1 MSLLLLPGTRQA
13 LSSAALAYRS
23 RPSAAHRC
31 AALARRLDGPL
42 RVALAGRVKAGKSTL
57 LNALIGEQ
65 LAPADVG
72 ECTRVVTWY
81 RSAPEPRITLEPR
94 TGSPRPLRVYRH
106 EGALEIDLGDSTG
119 DVQRLVVDWPAP
131 GLRDWTV
138 IDTPGVASL
147 SADVSARATQLLD
160 PASGSD
166 HGVDAVIYLMRHV
179 HAADVDLLQTLRG
192 ARSSRFV
199 STVAVLSRADEIG
212 SGRTDAMEVSAAVA
226 HRYRRDPTV
235 RGLCLDVVAV
245 TGLLAE
251 TGRTLGAHEVAAVHT
266 LAALPP
272 PVLDEALRST
282 DRFLAAADV
291 GLGTEQRARL
301 LDRLGVFGV
310 RTATRL
316 VAEGTSGAAELGEEL
331 VRRSGMIELQASLA
345 TRIRDRSEVLVA
357 HSVLLGLRR
366 LLRDEPAPGTAA
378 LAADVGRMRR
388 GAHELVELR
397 ALVTLRVGEVALP
410 PEAVG
415 EGLALLGDAGRRFIP
430 ASACRLTVR
439 IASTGRRR
447 HRRCT
452 AGGRGRRTR
461 SPTTRPRGCAGRWCG
476 RARGSWP
483 APASPVVGR
492 VVPVEVGLTRIG
504 MVVDPVQRGRTELQ
518 RETGWVEEIRRG
530 LERPG
535 GRLLHTAGESGE
547 GVEAV
552 VLDVVGLVRVVAGHA
567 ASLLRCRR
575 EWLPSV
581 GVGDVPAPRGD
592 PRGAGRSRGDARR
605 PDGQAPWAP
614 SASNTK

>member
-1 MSLLLLPGTRQA
+1 MSLLLLPGTQQA
-13 LSSAALAYRS
+13 LSAAAHVYRS
-23 RPSAAHRC
+23 HPTAAHRC
-31 AALARRLDGPL
+31 AMLARRLDGPL

-57 LNALIGEQ
+57 LNALTGAR

-81 RSAPEPRITLEPR
+81 RSAPMPWITLVPR
-94 TGSPRPLRVYRH
+94 TGSPRPLPVHCR
-106 EGALEIDLGDSTG
+106 EGALEIDLGDSAG
-119 DVQRLVVDWPAP
+119 DVERLVVDWPAP
-131 GLRDWTV
+131 GLREWTV

-147 SADVSARATQLLD
+147 SADVSARTTQLLD
-160 PASGSD
+160 PAGGSD

-199 STVAVLSRADEIG
+199 NTVAVLSRADEIG

-272 PVLDEALRST
+272 AVLDEMLRSA

-291 GLGTEQRARL
+291 DLSPEQRARL

-331 VRRSGMIELQASLA
+331 VRRSGLIELQASLA
-345 TRIRDRSEVLVA
+345 TRFRDRSEVLVA

-378 LAADVGRMRR
+378 LAADVGRMLRS
-388 GAHELVELR
+388 AHELVELR
-397 ALVTLRVGEVALP
+397 ALATLRAGEVALP

-415 EGLALLGDAGRRFIP
+415 EGLALLGDAGP
-430 ASACRLTVR
+430 AVHARLGLPPDRPDRECRATAAHAVHRWRAWAENPLADDAAARLCRTVVR
-439 IASTGRRR
+439 TCEGIV
-447 HRRCT
+447 
-452 AGGRGRRTR
+452 AGGAVTSGGARRT
-461 SPTTRPRGCAGRWCG
+461 S
-476 RARGSWP
+476 
-483 APASPVVGR
+483 
-492 VVPVEVGLTRIG
+492 
-504 MVVDPVQRGRTELQ
+504 
-518 RETGWVEEIRRG
+518 
-530 LERPG
+530 
-535 GRLLHTAGESGE
+535 
-547 GVEAV
+547 
-552 VLDVVGLVRVVAGHA
+552 
-567 ASLLRCRR
+567 
-575 EWLPSV
+575 
-581 GVGDVPAPRGD
+581 
-592 PRGAGRSRGDARR
+592 
-605 PDGQAPWAP
+605 
-614 SASNTK
+614 